1 MSLRCDRSCISS
13 ASSSSC
19 RASCWRP
26 AFVILGRA
34 IAAQSLPGILLQLL
48 ADALFVFPWG
58 LLAALVTLLLIASGG
73 FFAQTRR
80 AAGLFVALLGIG
92 SFVVVLATILGHSRI
107 SVDDLP
113 FFIPGIVAT
122 CIGLWIAL
130 GDRTESRHCPR
141 GHRL

>member
-1 MSLRCDRSCISS
+1 MAEAEGSP
-13 ASSSSC
+13 ASE
-19 RASCWRP
+19 REKIRP
-26 AFVILGRA
+26 A
-34 IAAQSLPGILLQLL
+34 SWWML
-48 ADALFVFPWG
+48 AV
-58 LLAALVTLLLIASGG
+58 LLLIAAGG

-130 GDRTESRHCPR
+130 GDRNGR
-141 GHRL
+141 GTAPAAIVYK

>member
-1 MSLRCDRSCISS
+1 M
-13 ASSSSC
+13 
-19 RASCWRP
+19 RP
-26 AFVILGRA
+26 LLHLLSIFLVLPSVLLAAAFVILGRA

-122 CIGLWIAL
+122 CLGLWIAL
-130 GDRTESRHCPR
+130 GDRTGR
-141 GHRL
+141 GTAPAAIVYK